1 LLFAGDKNMEE
12 QYPFQIVNHGDNVF
26 EMIVGDVIK
35 PDHKVA
41 DALVI
46 LLNKCDYV
54 ILSLKETA
62 ILHESFTDKMTELSS
77 SGRLLLVAHEDEQ
90 VKVDLPEK
98 KMFNKLE
105 DAQNRVN
112 GERNLAKILEQI
124 EDLPLMQSSAYKLL
138 NMLRDPDVTF
148 EKIEEVTSKDPKLVM
163 RMLKIANSAVFVR
176 RMPFENL
183 KAVVTYLGLDGIREI
198 ILQEIFDGFSQVFA
212 NQREKLAHMRR
223 CAHLATW
230 IGKLIGVDINL
241 LSRMNSAGLLHDI
254 GALALCFYDS
264 QEYARATMKVRNDKW
279 DVCEAEVEVFG
290 IDHQELGMLMAKKI
304 GMPDYLWPAMA
315 KHHNRDVPSDDLL
328 LISVITAN
336 GYLNQFIENLPFTPY
351 EPYLPALAEKRRKKE
366 AGGRNL
372 TRSAQT
378 SAQNAI
384 NSLISGNDGEVF
396 KVPYVYEVLKAEL
409 DRFMLAGT
417 EAQGM

>member
-1 LLFAGDKNMEE
+1 MAE

-41 DALVI
+41 EALAI

-54 ILSLKETA
+54 ILSLKENA
-62 ILHESFTDKMTELSS
+62 VLHESFTDKMAELTA
-77 SGRLLLVAHEDEQ
+77 SGRLLVVAREDEQ
-90 VKVDLPEK
+90 IQVSLPENK
-98 KMFNKLE
+98 KFNELQA
-105 DAQNRVN
+105 AQSRVN
-112 GERNLAKILEQI
+112 GERNIEKILKQI
-124 EDLPLMQSSAYKLL
+124 EEMPLMQSSANKLL
-138 NMLRDPDVTF
+138 NMLRDPKVTF
-148 EKIEEVTSKDPKLVM
+148 ENIEEVTSKDPKLVM
-163 RMLKIANSAVFVR
+163 RMLKIANSAVFSR

-183 KAVVTYLGLDGIREI
+183 KAVVTYLGLDGIKEI
-198 ILQEIFDGFSQVFA
+198 ILQETFDGFSQVFA

-223 CAHLATW
+223 CAHLTTW
-230 IGKLIGVDINL
+230 IGKLIGADINL

-254 GALALCFYDS
+254 GSLALCFYDS
-264 QEYARATMKVRNDKW
+264 QEYARATMMVRNDKKT
-279 DVCEAEVEVFG
+279 VCAAEIEVFG
-290 IDHQELGMLMAKKI
+290 VDHQELGMLMAKKI

-315 KHHNRDVPSDDLL
+315 RHHDPALPSDDLL
-328 LISVITAN
+328 LVSVITAN

-351 EPYLPALAEKRRKKE
+351 EPYLPTLAEKRRKKE
-366 AGGRNL
+366 DGGRNL
-372 TRSAQT
+372 ARSAQT

>member
-1 LLFAGDKNMEE
+1 MAE

-26 EMIVGDVIK
+26 EMIVDDVIK
-35 PDHKVA
+35 LDHKVA
-41 DALVI
+41 EALEI
-46 LLNKCDYV
+46 LLTKCDYV
-54 ILSLKETA
+54 ILSLKKNA
-62 ILHESFTDKMTELSS
+62 ILHESFTGRMTELSA
-77 SGRLLLVAHEDEQ
+77 SGRLLVVARADEQ
-90 VKVDLPEK
+90 IQVNLPETK
-98 KMFNKLE
+98 KFNELQA
-105 DAQNRVN
+105 AQNRVN
-112 GERNLAKILEQI
+112 GERNLEKILKQI
-124 EDLPLMQSSAYKLL
+124 EDLPLMQSSANKLL
-138 NMLRDPDVTF
+138 NMLRDPEVTF
-148 EKIEEVTSKDPKLVM
+148 EKIEEVTSKDPKLVL
-163 RMLKIANSAVFVR
+163 RMLKIANSAVFMR

-198 ILQEIFDGFSQVFA
+198 ILQETFDGFAQVFA

-230 IGKLIGVDINL
+230 IGKLIGIDINL

-264 QEYARATMKVRNDKW
+264 QEYARATMKVRNDKKS
-279 DVCEAEVEVFG
+279 VCDAEIEVFG
-290 IDHQELGMLMAKKI
+290 IDHQELGMLMAQKI

-315 KHHNRDVPSDDLL
+315 RHHERDVPSGDLL
-328 LISVITAN
+328 LISIITAN

-351 EPYLPALAEKRRKKE
+351 EPFLPVLADKRRKKE
-366 AGGRNL
+366 AGGRVL
-372 TRSAQT
+372 ARSEQT
-378 SAQNAI
+378 SAQNAV

-396 KVPYVYEVLKAEL
+396 KVPYVYEILKAEL

>member
-1 LLFAGDKNMEE
+1 MAE

-26 EMIVGDVIK
+26 EMIVGDVIT

-41 DALVI
+41 EALGI
-46 LLNKCDYV
+46 LLKKCDYL

-62 ILHESFTDKMTELSS
+62 VLHESFTRQMGELSA
-77 SGRLLLVAHEDEQ
+77 SGRLLVVAKENEQ
-90 VKVDLPEK
+90 IQVELPATK
-98 KMFNKLE
+98 KFNELQA
-105 DAQNRVN
+105 AQNRVN
-112 GERNLAKILEQI
+112 GERNLEKILKQI
-124 EDLPLMQSSAYKLL
+124 EDLPLMQSSANKLL
-138 NMLRDPDVTF
+138 NMLRDPEVTF
-148 EKIEEVTSKDPKLVM
+148 EHIEEVTSKDPKLVM

-183 KAVVTYLGLDGIREI
+183 KAVVTYLGLDGIKEI
-198 ILQEIFDGFSQVFA
+198 ILQETFDGFAKVFA

-230 IGKLIGVDINL
+230 IGKLTGVDINL

-264 QEYARATMKVRNDKW
+264 QEYARATMKVRNDKKS
-279 DVCEAEVEVFG
+279 VCEAEIEVFG

-304 GMPDYLWPAMA
+304 GMPEYLWPAMA
-315 KHHNRDVPSDDLL
+315 RHHDRDIPSDDLL

-351 EPYLPALAEKRRKKE
+351 EPFLPVLAEKRHKKE
-366 AGGRNL
+366 SGSRVLARP
-372 TRSAQT
+372 AQT
-378 SAQNAI
+378 TAQNAV

-396 KVPYVYEVLKAEL
+396 KVPYVYEILKAEL

>member
-1 LLFAGDKNMEE
+1 MAE

-41 DALVI
+41 EALGI
-46 LLNKCDYV
+46 LLTKCDYV
-54 ILSLKETA
+54 ILSLKESA
-62 ILHESFTDKMTELSS
+62 VLHESFAEKMAELSA
-77 SGRLLLVAHEDEQ
+77 SGRLLVVAREDDQIQINIAET
-90 VKVDLPEK
+90 K
-98 KMFNKLE
+98 KFNELQA
-105 DAQNRVN
+105 AQNRVN
-112 GERNLAKILEQI
+112 GERNLEKILKQI
-124 EDLPLMQSSAYKLL
+124 ENLPLMQSSANKLL
-138 NMLRDPDVTF
+138 NMLRDPEVTF
-148 EKIEEVTSKDPKLVM
+148 ENIEEVTSKDPKLVL
-163 RMLKIANSAVFVR
+163 RMLKIANSAVFMR

-198 ILQEIFDGFSQVFA
+198 ILQETFTGFAKVFA

-264 QEYARATMKVRNDKW
+264 QEYARATMKVRNDKKS
-279 DVCEAEVEVFG
+279 VCEAEIEVFG
-290 IDHQELGMLMAKKI
+290 IDHQELGMLMAQKI

-315 KHHNRDVPSDDLL
+315 KHHNRDLPSEDLL
-328 LISVITAN
+328 LISVVTAN

-351 EPYLPALAEKRRKKE
+351 EPFLPVLAEKRRKKE
-366 AGGRNL
+366 AVGRVL
-372 TRSAQT
+372 ARPGQT

-384 NSLISGNDGEVF
+384 DSLISGNDGEVF
-396 KVPYVYEVLKAEL
+396 KVPYVYGILKAEL

>member
-1 LLFAGDKNMEE
+1 MAE

-41 DALVI
+41 EALAI

-54 ILSLKETA
+54 ILSLKENA
-62 ILHESFTDKMTELSS
+62 VLHESFTDKMAELTA
-77 SGRLLLVAHEDEQ
+77 SGRLLVVAREDEQ
-90 VKVDLPEK
+90 IQVSLPENK
-98 KMFNKLE
+98 KFNELQA
-105 DAQNRVN
+105 AQSRVN
-112 GERNLAKILEQI
+112 GERNIEKILKQI
-124 EDLPLMQSSAYKLL
+124 EKMPLMQSSANKLM
-138 NMLRDPDVTF
+138 NMLRDPKITF
-148 EKIEEVTSKDPKLVM
+148 ENIEEVTSKDPKLVM
-163 RMLKIANSAVFVR
+163 RMLKIANSAVFSR

-183 KAVVTYLGLDGIREI
+183 KAVVTYLGLDGIKEI
-198 ILQEIFDGFSQVFA
+198 ILQETFDGFSQVFA

-230 IGKLIGVDINL
+230 IGKLIGADINL

-254 GALALCFYDS
+254 GSLALCFYDS
-264 QEYARATMKVRNDKW
+264 QEYARATMMVRNDKKT
-279 DVCEAEVEVFG
+279 VCAAEIEVFG
-290 IDHQELGMLMAKKI
+290 VDHQELGMLMAKKI

-315 KHHNRDVPSDDLL
+315 RHHDRDLPSDDLL

-351 EPYLPALAEKRRKKE
+351 EPYLTALAEKRRKKE
-366 AGGRNL
+366 DGGRNL
-372 TRSAQT
+372 ARSAQT